1 MNILV
6 TGGSGFAGN
15 YISHY
20 LADKGHIVTAT
31 YRSNY
36 TFDDSEKIDYVKQEL
51 SQRIEINKK
60 FDVIVHTACSRS
72 GSELDMDEYV
82 RDNVDAARQLVAFAR
97 RTGIKT
103 IIYFSTRSVYGE
115 IRSSEADECIDIINP
130 SKYGLTK
137 HIAEYIFQ
145 EAKDL
150 NTIGFR
156 TPGIIGPGAHDIWL
170 VDIVNRIKTGGDVCV
185 SNFETRN
192 LVHIMDIC
200 NFINKLIIGG
210 STPNSFK
217 YKVVNLACKE
227 TISNVDIAYIVK
239 RRLNSKSN
247 IFVKEAEP
255 GLFRMKAN
263 RAFEMGFEPMKPS
276 EIVNL
281 YLDYIM
287 ETSGLN

>member
-6 TGGSGFAGN
+6 TGGSGFAGD

-20 LADKGHIVTAT
+20 L
-31 YRSNY
+31 
-36 TFDDSEKIDYVKQEL
+36 
-51 SQRIEINKK
+51 
-60 FDVIVHTACSRS
+60 
-72 GSELDMDEYV
+72 
-82 RDNVDAARQLVAFAR
+82 
-97 RTGIKT
+97 
-103 IIYFSTRSVYGE
+103 
-115 IRSSEADECIDIINP
+115 
-130 SKYGLTK
+130 
-137 HIAEYIFQ
+137 
-145 EAKDL
+145 
-150 NTIGFR
+150 R
-156 TPGIIGPGAHDIWL
+156 TPGIIGPGARDIWL

-227 TISNVDIAYIVK
+227 TISNVDIAYMVK
-239 RRLNSKSN
+239 RRFDSKSN

-281 YLDYIM
+281 YLDYVI
-287 ETSGLN
+287 ETSVLD